1 MSGVEP
7 DSVERFVDVLGATR
21 RQLRRTVGR
30 PFPEPGLSA
39 AQAELVRHVRR
50 NPGCSVASAAATL
63 GIAPNTVS
71 TLVRQLADAGLLR
84 RAPDPSDRRAAR
96 LTLTPAA
103 RQRLTRWR
111 SRRLVAVREAWDALP
126 AADRRA
132 LTAAVPAMQALAA
145 ALSEGGQE

>member
-1 MSGVEP
+1 MQADPVEQ
-7 DSVERFVDVLGATR
+7 FVDVLGATR
-21 RQLRRTVGR
+21 RQLRRSVGR

-50 NPGCSVASAAATL
+50 NPGCSVASAAASL

-71 TLVRQLADAGLLR
+71 TLVRQLVDAGLLR

-103 RQRLTRWR
+103 RGRLTRWR

-126 AADRRA
+126 PADRRA
-132 LTAAVPAMQALAA
+132 LAAAVPAMQALIA
-145 ALSEGGQE
+145 ALAEGERE